1 MGRKSKTQR
10 PKRRRG
16 ESKDPEREQS
26 EHYDLPYT
34 RAAAE
39 IPIKEIRNGII
50 HTTDGRYVKII
61 EVQPINFL
69 HRSAS

>member
-1 MGRKSKTQR
+1 MGRKRKTQR

-16 ESKDPEREQS
+16 ESKEPEREQS

-50 HTTDGRYVKII
+50 HTTV
-61 EVQPINFL
+61 V
-69 HRSAS
+69 